1 MQLRVRAGV
10 VMLGVTAVLAAAE
23 WLGSPPLLTFLAAAT
38 AWMRVLVPRWGV
50 PLSLSAVVAVWPLST
65 LVLMFLS
72 PATPVPLPLVLSLA
86 WVGAAWLALVAERRW
101 PLTGPAVTAR
111 REWADAVG
119 PVSGAVI
126 WLVSVVLAHTL
137 PRGGGFSWAAY
148 ADSSL
153 DVFALRAIA
162 DYNGVRTD
170 IRSNPRPLEHA
181 LTASYLDPGRPIDA
195 AATTFAAD
203 VQTHAIS
210 WTLLVALACI
220 LAGYLAATLAR
231 AGGASRAVAT
241 VASVIASV
249 GMLAAPV
256 SGIVFKRG
264 QINAH
269 LTWMLVFSALLIA
282 LARKIDVI
290 LALMMLVSLMTAAM
304 LCWTPFAIVPGALAV
319 GLAWRHRKT
328 ALRNRKRLLLWVG
341 PPLYV
346 FVWTFFV
353 LRHVEM
359 FVKLGSSQEA
369 AAGAVTADAI
379 YANPAWIPLTV
390 TLAAAAI
397 ALSSVSLP
405 YARRAALVTIAAVGS
420 LVVAAVPFVLARG
433 GVTGELEYYT
443 ARYMSMTAV
452 LLGPIVLGWG
462 LACLARPSWR
472 VRTVGVVSLTAACAL
487 AVAAP
492 TSPLVAT
499 WAFTPV
505 YLANGEYFGTRD
517 EMITKIYTYGDDVMV
532 RVAWDADPPYDFWV
546 NYMLM
551 VNEPGDRQR
560 WPSDLRVATRNFKVD
575 TSIER
580 LCGIGEATDR
590 PVVAFTH
597 NPALAD
603 QVQAECP
610 ADGIEVRVIERA

>member
-1 MQLRVRAGV
+1 VQIRVRVGLAV
-10 VMLGVTAVLAAAE
+10 LIVTAVFAVAE
-23 WLGSPPLLTFLAAAT
+23 WFGSPPLLTFLAAVC
-38 AWMRVLVPRWGV
+38 AWMRVLVPRWGI
-50 PLSLSAVVAVWPLST
+50 PLSLSAIVAVWPLST

-72 PATPVPLPLVLSLA
+72 PATPAPLPLLMSIGWVAAAGLA
-86 WVGAAWLALVAERRW
+86 VVAERRW
-101 PLTGPAVTAR
+101 PLTRSTVTGT

-119 PVSGAVI
+119 PASGAVI
-126 WLVSVVLAHTL
+126 WLVAVALAHAL

-170 IRSNPRPLEHA
+170 SQANERPLEHA
-181 LTASYLDPGRPIDA
+181 LSASFVDPGRPIDA

-203 VQTHAIS
+203 VQTHAMS
-210 WTLLVALACI
+210 WTLLVALACL
-220 LAGYLAATLAR
+220 LAGYVAATLAR
-231 AGGASRAVAT
+231 VGGASRKTAT

-269 LTWMLVFSALLIA
+269 LTWILMFSALLIA
-282 LARKIDVI
+282 LTRKIDVV
-290 LALMMLVSLMTAAM
+290 LTLMMLVSLMTAAM
-304 LCWTPFAIVPGALAV
+304 LCWTPFAIVPGVLAV
-319 GLAWRHRKT
+319 GLAWRHRK
-328 ALRNRKRLLLWVG
+328 AVLKDRKRLLLWIA

-353 LRHVEM
+353 LRHVDM
-359 FVKLGSSQEA
+359 FIRLGSSPDA

-379 YANPAWIPLTV
+379 YANPAWIPLTA

-397 ALSSVSLP
+397 ALSCASLTH
-405 YARRAALVTIAAVGS
+405 ARRAALVTITAVGS

-462 LACLARPSWR
+462 LACLARPAWR
-472 VRTVGVVSLTAACAL
+472 PRAVAVVSLTATCAVV
-487 AVAAP
+487 VAAP
-492 TSPLVAT
+492 ASPLVAT
-499 WAFTPV
+499 WGFTPV

-517 EMITKIYTYGDDVMV
+517 QMITKVYTYGDDVMV

-551 VNEPGDRQR
+551 VNDPDDRQK
-560 WPSDLRVATRNFKVD
+560 WASDLRVATRNFGVD

-590 PVVAFTH
+590 PVIAFTH
-597 NPALAD
+597 NPALKA
-603 QVQAECP
+603 QLQAACP
-610 ADGIEVRVIERA
+610 ADGVEVRLIGTE